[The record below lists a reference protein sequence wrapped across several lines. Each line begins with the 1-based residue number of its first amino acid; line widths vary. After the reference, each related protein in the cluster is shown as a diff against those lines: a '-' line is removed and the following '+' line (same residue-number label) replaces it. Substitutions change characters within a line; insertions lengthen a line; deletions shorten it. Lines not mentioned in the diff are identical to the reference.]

1 MKTICSKINNKS
13 IYLLEDHISIEN
25 SEKIIYIKD
34 GDKIILAISDPDKY
48 SIYEDVEDPEYWAPG
63 KYRYT
68 KKYGWHTI
76 ADFYDK
82 NDKLFNCL
90 HGKMLQLVQ
99 CLYEKDKLSEYEY
112 NLLSEDKTIKDS
124 IKEYVKKCK
133 K

>member
-13 IYLLEDHISIEN
+13 IYLLEDHITIEN

-48 SIYEDVEDPEYWAPG
+48 SVYENVEDPEYWSSG

-76 ADFYDK
+76 ADFYD
-82 NDKLFNCL
+82 NNEKLFSCL
-90 HGKMLQLVQ
+90 HGKILQLVQ
-99 CLYEKDKLSEYEY
+99 CLYEKDKLSDDEY
-112 NLLSEDKTIKDS
+112 NLLSEDKSIKES
-124 IKEYVKKCK
+124 IKEYIEKCK